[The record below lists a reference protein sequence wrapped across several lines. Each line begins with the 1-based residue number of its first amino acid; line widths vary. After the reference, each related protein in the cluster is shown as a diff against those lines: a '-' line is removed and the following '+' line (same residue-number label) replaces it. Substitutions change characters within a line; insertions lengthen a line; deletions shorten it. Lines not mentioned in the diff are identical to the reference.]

1 MLHLALAAAIAAAP
15 SPSPTPLRTIL
26 HESVS
31 PLCTALRE
39 NIGHSIQAV
48 LANDQ
53 AIAASKPV
61 LVSMAHD
68 FMSSSIVEQTGLG
81 NLHGS
86 ALVDHNS
93 AAIQLDAQHIEQ
105 IIGAITHNLQ
115 LIDAQ
120 LKDSSRFPKDPKT
133 DADRKALEMRA
144 QLESVEAQQKQTL
157 NVLNGLY
164 DTRTMEALSGRGAD
178 VITLFGLN
186 DGNNPLIAGTNQQLT
201 TGPLPATPDQNYDP
215 SLKPSEFNAL
225 TNSVF
230 GRFYRIVFLEQ
241 GAISSLE
248 QPLAKNVVE
257 TTKRCTIGNGM

>member
-1 MLHLALAAAIAAAP
+1 MFHLVFAAAVAAAP
-15 SPSPTPLRTIL
+15 SPSPTPLRTIVN
-26 HESVS
+26 ESVS
-31 PLCTALRE
+31 PLCTALRQ

-61 LVSMAHD
+61 FVSMAHD

-86 ALVDHNS
+86 AQVDHDS
-93 AAIQLDAQHIEQ
+93 AAMQLDAQHIER
-105 IIGAITHNLQ
+105 IISTITHNLE

-144 QLESVEAQQKQTL
+144 QLESVETQQKQTL
-157 NVLNGLY
+157 NVLNALY
-164 DTRTMEALSGRGAD
+164 DTRTMEAMAGRGAD
-178 VITLFGLN
+178 VLTLFGLN
-186 DGNNPLIAGTNQQLT
+186 AGNNPEIAGTNQQFSN
-201 TGPLPATPDQNYDP
+201 GPLPATPDQNYDP
-215 SLKPSEFNAL
+215 VLKPSEFNAL

-248 QPLAKNVVE
+248 QPLAKNVVQ
-257 TTKRCTIGNGM
+257 TTQRCRGQ